1 MNQFIFTEKV
11 KETFSKLEQHE
22 QNRIVEKL
30 QFLKDHH
37 NISSVIKRIKYMD
50 PATHRLRIGQNRLL
64 LQLVRNDDSNHFFR
78 ILKIGHRRE
87 VYR

>member
-1 MNQFIFTEKV
+1 MNRFVFTEKV
-11 KETFSKLEQHE
+11 KATFSKLEQHE

-30 QFLKDHH
+30 QFLKNHQ
-37 NISSVIKRIKYMD
+37 NILSVIKHIKYMD

-64 LQLVRNDDSNHFFR
+64 LQLIQNDDENHLFR